1 MFFNKKDSDAVLE
14 RIAYMPQGTL
24 GKLTIG
30 DQVFWTAERAWR
42 NNQKE
47 VSCIPNGRYT
57 CKAYTSKR
65 FGQTF
70 EVTDVENRTYILF
83 HVGNFPEKDS
93 HGCILLGERLM
104 DNQPAVSSSKI
115 AVERFRETL
124 KDVESFDIE
133 IKDTTP
139 YDWS

>member
-1 MFFNKKDSDAVLE
+1 MFFNKKDTDAVLE

-30 DQVFWTAERAWR
+30 DEVFWTAERPWR

>member
-1 MFFNKKDSDAVLE
+1 MFFNKKDTDAVLE

-30 DQVFWTAERAWR
+30 DEVFWTAERPWR

-47 VSCIPNGRYT
+47 VSCIPNGKYT

>member
-1 MFFNKKDSDAVLE
+1 MFFNKKTPGATLE
-14 RIAYMPQGTL
+14 RIAYLPQGTL
-24 GKLTIG
+24 GKLTIEG
-30 DQVFWTAERAWR
+30 EVFWTAERPWR
-42 NNQKE
+42 NNQQE
-47 VSCIPNGRYT
+47 VSCIPNGEYT

-65 FGQTF
+65 FGETF

-93 HGCILLGERLM
+93 HGCILVGEKLM
-104 DNQPAVSSSKI
+104 DNQPAVSSSKV
-115 AVERFRETL
+115 AMGRFRETL
-124 KDVESFDIE
+124 KDVESFQIT

>member
-1 MFFNKKDSDAVLE
+1 MFFNKKDTDAVLE

-30 DQVFWTAERAWR
+30 DEVFWTAERPWR

-124 KDVESFDIE
+124 KDVESFNIE

>member
-30 DQVFWTAERAWR
+30 DEVFWTAERPWR

>member
-1 MFFNKKDSDAVLE
+1 MFFNKKNTDAVLE

-30 DQVFWTAERAWR
+30 DEVFWTAERPWR

-124 KDVESFDIE
+124 KDVESFNIE